1 MSKSRKAKTG
11 SVLKKQK
18 PKSQKN
24 RRRLIPVNLQSL
36 GYTCLAFAL
45 LAAGVLFTRGQLK
58 SLSSKYW
65 PESAANPSHW
75 QFVIRSSD
83 NSPISDTSQAL
94 VITTTRKAV
103 GTGTHDDLL
112 KSAKAV
118 QKLGIFSDVRITK
131 ISPNQLI
138 ISLIQRQP
146 VFCVEADKIRLVSSL
161 GDIYGFLDM
170 RSGETCPGPILSGL
184 FEDKSS
190 HTLSDGQTLIVD
202 DQTKGMV
209 QEALT
214 LLQDVQKRSVKIE
227 KFHIE
232 KFRGFVVELS
242 SQGTEVA
249 LGRAPFVE
257 KLDKLNGIL
266 EKLAVRQEQAQR
278 IELDYQGKA
287 FVKLKKM

>member
-1 MSKSRKAKTG
+1 MNKSRKAKTG

-24 RRRLIPVNLQSL
+24 RRRLISLNFQFLGSL
-36 GYTCLAFAL
+36 GIVFAL
-45 LAAGVLFTRGQLK
+45 VAVGLLFLRGTWP
-58 SLSSKYW
+58 SLVSKYLSEATVNSSK
-65 PESAANPSHW
+65 W
-75 QFVIRSSD
+75 QFLVRSSD
-83 NSPISDTSQAL
+83 NSPISEASQAL
-94 VITTTRKAV
+94 VVTTTRKTIGA
-103 GTGTHDDLL
+103 GTHDDLL

-118 QKLGIFSDVRITK
+118 QKIGIFSDVRITK

-146 VFCVEADKIRLVSSL
+146 MFCVEADKVRLVSSL
-161 GDIYGFLDM
+161 GDIYGSIDT
-170 RSGETCPGPILSGL
+170 RNGDTCPGPILSGL
-184 FEDKSS
+184 FEDRVS
-190 HTLSDGQTLIVD
+190 HNLSDGQTLIVD
-202 DQTKGMV
+202 DQTKSMI
-209 QEALT
+209 QEALM

-227 KFHIE
+227 KFHVE
-232 KFRGFVVELS
+232 KFRGFVAELS